1 VRHGAG
7 AYQGPRTTVNHY
19 LRKHAY
25 FSAWTRLPSPQL
37 WYGPPL
43 VLGQA
48 HTPRR
53 RLLPFAA
60 LASAVL
66 VAPAFGGANTTHRIA
81 SLRAH
86 DAQIEARTRS
96 ATLSLYALDHR
107 LAVADARLEN
117 LHSRARSL
125 ETARRVLQLQIRIA
139 RHSTAVAQQSLAQR
153 LRGLYEEGDVEP
165 IEVLLGSKNLEEAM
179 TNLDSLSRM
188 SQQGQDDL
196 AALESAKAQLA
207 TAASNL
213 ARQEAELVAATRDAQ
228 ASAAALAQTRAE
240 RSAYIT
246 SLTSQH
252 RMTRGA
258 ISAAVA
264 NARAAQARSVVTA
277 TESAPVSEASTS
289 VTAVTQTKSVT
300 AGRALTV
307 VATGYALG
315 GRTSTGLP
323 VGWGVAAVDPSV
335 IPLGAHLTVPG
346 YGEAVAADVGGAVRG
361 AVVDLWFPTVAQA
374 NAWGRRSVTVILH

>member
-1 VRHGAG
+1 MRHGAG

-19 LRKHAY
+19 LRKHAAFY
-25 FSAWTRLPSPQL
+25 AWTRLPSPRL

-53 RLLPFAA
+53 RFLPFVA
-60 LASAVL
+60 LASAIL

-107 LAVADARLEN
+107 LAVADARLES

-125 ETARRVLQLQIRIA
+125 ESARRVLQLQIRIA
-139 RHSTAVAQQSLAQR
+139 RHSTAVAQRSLAQR
-153 LRGLYEEGDVEP
+153 LRALYEQGDVEP
-165 IEVLLGSKNLEEAM
+165 IEILLGSKNLEDAM

-196 AALESAKAQLA
+196 AALKSAKAQLA

-213 ARQEAELVAATRDAQ
+213 ARQEAELAAATRDAQ

-240 RSAYIT
+240 RSAYIS
-246 SLTSQH
+246 SLTSQR
-252 RMTRGA
+252 RMTRSA

-264 NARAAQARSVVTA
+264 SARAAQARSVVIA
-277 TESAPVSEASTS
+277 TKSAPAGEAAMPVAETR
-289 VTAVTQTKSVT
+289 TVT
-300 AGRALTV
+300 AGRSLAV

-335 IPLGAHLTVPG
+335 IPLGTHMTVPG

-361 AVVDLWFPTVAQA
+361 AVVDLWFPTIAQA
-374 NAWGRRSVTVILH
+374 NAWGRRSVTVVLH

>member
-1 VRHGAG
+1 
-7 AYQGPRTTVNHY
+7 
-19 LRKHAY
+19 
-25 FSAWTRLPSPQL
+25 
-37 WYGPPL
+37 

-53 RLLPFAA
+53 RFLPFAA

-86 DAQIEARTRS
+86 DAQIEARARS

-107 LAVADARLEN
+107 LAVADARLES

-125 ETARRVLQLQIRIA
+125 EAARRVLQLQIRIA
-139 RHSTAVAQQSLAQR
+139 QHSTAVAQRSLAQR
-153 LRGLYEEGDVEP
+153 LRALYEQGDVEP
-165 IEVLLGSKNLEEAM
+165 IEILFGSKNLEDAM

-196 AALESAKAQLA
+196 AALKSAKAQLA

-213 ARQEAELVAATRDAQ
+213 ARQEADLAAATRDAQ
-228 ASAAALAQTRAE
+228 ASAAALAQTRAA
-240 RSAYIT
+240 RSAYIS

-264 NARAAQARSVVTA
+264 NARTAQARSVVIA
-277 TESAPVSEASTS
+277 TESAPVGEAATPAAAD
-289 VTAVTQTKSVT
+289 TRTVT
-300 AGRALTV
+300 AGRSLTV

-335 IPLGAHLTVPG
+335 IPLGTHMTVPG

-361 AVVDLWFPTVAQA
+361 AVVDLWFPTIAQA
-374 NAWGRRSVTVILH
+374 NAWGRRSVTVVLH